1 MQEQVQGPKKVVMHD
16 VSIPLSSGLP
26 IQACNDK
33 ESLHR
38 YDDAPNSQGMQRHG
52 DGLPRDAIPRGERE
66 AVHYGPEQ
74 GKKHRKNS
82 LQMVHFPT
90 SSGVSE

>member
-1 MQEQVQGPKKVVMHD
+1 MTD
-16 VSIPLSSGLP
+16 VYLTLSSGLP
-26 IQACNDK
+26 IQTCNDK

-38 YDDAPNSQGMQRHG
+38 CDDAPNPQGMQRHG

-74 GKKHRKNS
+74 GKTQEKSR
-82 LQMVHFPT
+82 QMTFPRAR
-90 SSGVSE
+90 G